1 MSAVERES
9 DGFGVSGPA
18 SDMNVRD
25 SDPLKFL
32 AERLGRP
39 ADGLEP
45 SMRLGRALHLDS
57 LAIVELLTAM
67 ETELGLDVDS
77 HWVDE
82 DTTVSDLIA
91 IAEGTRAPGQAFRGG
106 RWPLMKPTVAIRV
119 LVQLVAL
126 NPLINVLSAYRV
138 HGLEHL
144 RGLDGPVLF
153 AANHLSLLD
162 SSAVLVSLPWR
173 WRFRLATAAG
183 DGVLD
188 ERGRVQR
195 FLAMLVGNAFP
206 LAQSGQVHQ
215 SMKYCKG
222 LIESG
227 WSVLYFPEGRRS
239 ETGALL
245 EFKSGIGMLAVQ
257 TGRPVVPVRIKGTED
272 VMPMGAR
279 YPRRGVIEVTFG
291 EPLRVNPDTPY
302 AEATHAIR
310 DGIAALQGERQARL
324 LQ

>member
-1 MSAVERES
+1 MPAVGRES
-9 DGFGVSGPA
+9 DGFGGSSPP
-18 SDMNVRD
+18 SEMNVRA

-39 ADGLEP
+39 PDRLQP
-45 SMRLGRALHLDS
+45 PMRLGRDLHLDS

-91 IAEGTRAPGQAFRGG
+91 IAEGTRSPGEAFRGG
-106 RWPLMKPTVAIRV
+106 RWPLMKLSVAVRAV
-119 LVQLVAL
+119 LFIVWG
-126 NPLINVLSAYRV
+126 PLIRLLSVYRV
-138 HGLEHL
+138 RGLEHL

-162 SSAVLVSLPWR
+162 NPAILVSLPWR
-173 WRFRLATAAG
+173 WRLRLVTAAA

-195 FLAMLVGNAFP
+195 VLAMLLSNAFP

-222 LIESG
+222 LVDAG

-257 TGRPVVPVRIKGTED
+257 TGRLVVPVRIKGTED

-279 YPRRGVIEVTFG
+279 CPRRGVIEVTFG
-291 EPLRVNPDTPY
+291 QPLRFNPDTPY
-302 AEATHAIR
+302 AEATQSIR
-310 DGIAALQGERQARL
+310 NSLAALASEGEGYVFI
-324 LQ
+324 

>member
-1 MSAVERES
+1 MPDIETES
-9 DGFGVSGPA
+9 GEFGGSGPA
-18 SDMNVRD
+18 SEMNVRA
-25 SDPLKFL
+25 SDALKFL
-32 AERLGRP
+32 AERLGHPPDR
-39 ADGLEP
+39 LEL
-45 SMRLGRALHLDS
+45 SMRLGRDLQLDS
-57 LAIVELLTAM
+57 LDIVDLLTSM
-67 ETELGLDVDS
+67 EAGLGADVHS

-91 IAEGTRAPGQAFRGG
+91 IAEGTRSPGQSFRGG
-106 RWPLMKPTVAIRV
+106 RWPLMKLTVAIRAV
-119 LVQLVAL
+119 VQLVAL
-126 NPLINVLSAYRV
+126 NPLIKVLSANRV

-144 RGLDGPVLF
+144 SGLDGPVLF

-195 FLAMLVGNAFP
+195 VLAMLVGNAFP

-215 SMKYCKG
+215 SMKYSKRV
-222 LIESG
+222 IDAG

-245 EFKSGIGMLAVQ
+245 EFKSGIGMLAVL

-291 EPLRVNPDTPY
+291 EPLRFGPDTPY
-302 AEATHAIR
+302 AEATQAIR
-310 DGIAALQGERQARL
+310 DRLGAMYGEG
-324 LQ
+324 

>member
-1 MSAVERES
+1 MPDIEPES
-9 DGFGVSGPA
+9 GEFRGSRPVSE
-18 SDMNVRD
+18 MNVRA
-25 SDPLKFL
+25 SDALKFL
-32 AERLGRP
+32 AERLGHPPDR
-39 ADGLEP
+39 LEL
-45 SMRLGRALHLDS
+45 SMRLGRDLQLDS
-57 LAIVELLTAM
+57 LDIVDLLTSM
-67 ETELGLDVDS
+67 EAGLGADVDS

-91 IAEGTRAPGQAFRGG
+91 IAEGARSSDPSFRGG
-106 RWPLMKPTVAIRV
+106 RWPLMKLTVAIRA

-126 NPLINVLSAYRV
+126 NPLIKVLSANRV

-162 SSAVLVSLPWR
+162 SSAELVSLPWR

-195 FLAMLVGNAFP
+195 VLAMLVGNAFP

-215 SMKYCKG
+215 SMKYSKRV
-222 LIESG
+222 IDAG

-245 EFKSGIGMLAVQ
+245 EFKSGIGMLAVL
-257 TGRPVVPVRIKGTED
+257 TGRPVVPVGIKGTED

-279 YPRRGVIEVTFG
+279 YPRRGVIEVIFG
-291 EPLRVNPDTPY
+291 DPLSFSPDTPY
-302 AEATHAIR
+302 AEATQAIR
-310 DGIAALQGERQARL
+310 GRLAVMSGEGET
-324 LQ
+324 